1 MKKRKS
7 RAIREED
14 LTNDEKT
21 RAEVITALCVKYK
34 CDTHTTPCYIQDH
47 RHLQLNPAR
56 LQLWAR
62 EIV

>member
-1 MKKRKS
+1 VKKRKS

-14 LTNDEKT
+14 LTNDEKM

-34 CDTHTTPCYIQDH
+34 CDTHTTPCYIQDY